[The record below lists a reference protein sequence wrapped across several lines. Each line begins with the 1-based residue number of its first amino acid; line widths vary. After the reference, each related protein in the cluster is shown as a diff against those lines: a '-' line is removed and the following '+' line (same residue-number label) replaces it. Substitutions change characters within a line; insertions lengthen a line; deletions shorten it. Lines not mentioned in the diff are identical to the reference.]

1 MRKLVLLGCFIF
13 LAACSKGSGSNE
25 KPNTQI
31 ENPDTTPD
39 TTEAENQEQPETEEE
54 PEPEEETISFEGFE
68 AQITSFM
75 DTYQVPGL
83 QVAITKDEQLVYVK
97 SFGFADVGNQI
108 PVSDNSLF
116 RIASIS
122 KPITFISMLKLSED
136 GQVSLSDKVFGESG
150 VLGTEYGTLPYS
162 QGVLDISMNDLI
174 EHRSG
179 WTNDPYDIM
188 FDDPTLSYA
197 ELFAEMIDNRRIDE
211 TPNYYYLNFGYCVL
225 GRVIEKASNVSYET
239 YVQENILAPMGI
251 TEMKIGGNTL
261 EERFENEV
269 VYYPSTEG
277 SFSPYDMNVTRMD
290 AHGGWIASAKD
301 LARFIVH
308 IDRNPNVPDILPTNG
323 LNRPYFNFF
332 NWVHTGS
339 LHGTSSVLSRHND
352 NFNYA
357 VVMNKRSTN
366 YEAILN
372 AVQSVINNEIDT
384 RTAWPNVD
392 LFTED

>member
-1 MRKLVLLGCFIF
+1 MKNLVLVGCLI
-13 LAACSKGSGSNE
+13 LLVSCSKTSE
-25 KPNTQI
+25 TKDTPTTQT
-31 ENPDTTPD
+31 ENPGSTTDTV
-39 TTEAENQEQPETEEE
+39 PEEPEGEPVTEEE
-54 PEPEEETISFEGFE
+54 TVAEEPISFENFE

-75 DTYQVPGL
+75 ETYQVPGL
-83 QVAITKDEQLVYVK
+83 QVAITKDEQLVYAQ
-97 SFGFADVGNQI
+97 SFGFSDVENQI
-108 PVSDNSLF
+108 PVADNSLF

-136 GQVSLSDKVFGESG
+136 GQVSLGGKVFGESG
-150 VLGTEYGTLPYS
+150 ILGTEYGALPYS
-162 QGVLDISMNDLI
+162 PGVLDISVNDLI

-188 FDDPTLSYA
+188 FDDPSLSYQ
-197 ELFAEMIDNRRIDE
+197 ELFSEMIDNRRIDE
-211 TPNYYYLNFGYCVL
+211 TPTYYYLNFGYAVL
-225 GRVIEKASNVSYET
+225 GRVVEKVSNVSYEA
-239 YVQENILAPMGI
+239 YVQENVLAPMGI

-261 EERFENEV
+261 DERLENEV

-277 SFSPYDMNVTRMD
+277 AFSPYDMNVTRMD
-290 AHGGWIASAKD
+290 AHGGWIASATD

-308 IDRNPNVPDILPTNG
+308 IDRRPNVQDILPTNR

-339 LHGTSSVLSRHND
+339 LPGTSSIMSRHND
-352 NFNYA
+352 TFNYT
-357 VVMNKRSTN
+357 VLMNKRSTN

-384 RTAWPNVD
+384 RTKWPNVD
-392 LFTED
+392 LFEEE

>member
-1 MRKLVLLGCFIF
+1 MKNLVLVGCLI
-13 LAACSKGSGSNE
+13 LLVSCSKTSE
-25 KPNTQI
+25 TKDTPTTQT
-31 ENPDTTPD
+31 ETPGTTTDTI
-39 TTEAENQEQPETEEE
+39 TE
-54 PEPEEETISFEGFE
+54 EPEEEPVTEEEMVAEEPISFENFE

-75 DTYQVPGL
+75 ETYQVPGL
-83 QVAITKDEQLVYVK
+83 QVAITKDEQLVYVQ
-97 SFGFADVGNQI
+97 SFGFSDVENQI
-108 PVSDNSLF
+108 PVADNSLF

-136 GQVSLSDKVFGESG
+136 GQVSLGGKVFGESG
-150 VLGTEYGTLPYS
+150 ILGTEYGTLPYS
-162 QGVLDISMNDLI
+162 PGVLDISVNDLI

-188 FDDPTLSYA
+188 FDDPSLSYQ
-197 ELFAEMIDNRRIDE
+197 ELFSEMIDNRRIDE
-211 TPNYYYLNFGYCVL
+211 TPNYYYLNFGYAVL
-225 GRVIEKASNVSYET
+225 GRVIEKASSVSYET

-251 TEMKIGGNTL
+251 TEMKIGGSTL

-269 VYYPSTEG
+269 VYYPSAEG
-277 SFSPYDMNVTRMD
+277 SFSPYNMNVTRMD
-290 AHGGWIASAKD
+290 SHGGWIASAKD

-308 IDRNPNVPDILPTNG
+308 IDRKPNVPDILPTNR

-339 LHGTSSVLSRHND
+339 LPGTSSVMSRHND
-352 NFNYA
+352 TFNYT

-384 RTAWPNVD
+384 RTEWPNVD

>member
-1 MRKLVLLGCFIF
+1 MKNLVLVGCLI
-13 LAACSKGSGSNE
+13 LLVSCSKTSE
-25 KPNTQI
+25 TKDTPTTQI
-31 ENPDTTPD
+31 ENPDTTTD
-39 TTEAENQEQPETEEE
+39 TVTEEPEGEPVTEEE
-54 PEPEEETISFEGFE
+54 TEGEEPISFENFE

-75 DTYQVPGL
+75 ETYQVPGL

-97 SFGFADVGNQI
+97 SFGYADVENQI
-108 PVSDNSLF
+108 PVTDNSLF

-136 GQVSLSDKVFGESG
+136 GQVSLGSKVFGEDG

-162 QGVLDISMNDLI
+162 PGILDISVNDLI

-188 FDDPTLSYA
+188 FDDPSLSHQ
-197 ELFAEMIDNRRIDE
+197 ELFSEMIDNRRIDE

-225 GRVIEKASNVSYET
+225 GRVIEKMSNETYEA

-261 EERFENEV
+261 EERIENEV

-308 IDRNPNVPDILPTNG
+308 IDRRSNVPDILPTNR
-323 LNRPYFNFF
+323 LNRPYFNYF

-339 LHGTSSVLSRHND
+339 LPGTSSVLSRHND
-352 NFNYA
+352 TFNYS
-357 VVMNKRSTN
+357 VIMNKRSSN
-366 YEAILN
+366 YETILN

-384 RTAWPNVD
+384 RTTWPNVD

>member
-1 MRKLVLLGCFIF
+1 MKNLVLVGCLI
-13 LAACSKGSGSNE
+13 LLVSCSKTSE
-25 KPNTQI
+25 TKDTPTTQI
-31 ENPDTTPD
+31 ENPDTTTD
-39 TTEAENQEQPETEEE
+39 TVTEEPEGEPVTEEE
-54 PEPEEETISFEGFE
+54 TEGEESISFENFE

-75 DTYQVPGL
+75 ETYQVPGL

-97 SFGFADVGNQI
+97 SFGYADVENQI
-108 PVSDNSLF
+108 PVTDNSLF

-136 GQVSLSDKVFGESG
+136 GQVSLGSKVFGEDG

-162 QGVLDISMNDLI
+162 PGILDISVNDLI

-188 FDDPTLSYA
+188 FDDPSLSYQ
-197 ELFAEMIDNRRIDE
+197 ELFSEMIDNRRIDE

-225 GRVIEKASNVSYET
+225 GRVIEKMSNETYEA

-308 IDRNPNVPDILPTNG
+308 IDRRSNVPDILPTNR
-323 LNRPYFNFF
+323 LNRPYFNYF

-339 LHGTSSVLSRHND
+339 LPGTSSVLSRHND
-352 NFNYA
+352 TFNYS
-357 VVMNKRSTN
+357 VIMNKRSSN

-372 AVQSVINNEIDT
+372 SIQSIINNEIDT
-384 RTAWPNVD
+384 RTKWPNVD
-392 LFTED
+392 LFND